1 MQQHLHLVD
10 ETFDSNFTQEYYLSI
25 QFSLDGFSFS
35 IRDGL
40 QNKYIYLFNKDF
52 SGNPKLLHR
61 KLKDIFDQ
69 FEILQADFKSVQIMY
84 VSPGKML
91 LIPDEFLSDHDAV
104 ENYKLNLSVSDEE
117 ELNHLPIKKYQSVL
131 QFAISSKVKR
141 FFEDKY
147 PGVIIQ
153 NELVNYFNRIEK
165 NNNTEEGLHIL
176 LYKNQ
181 LTIALAGDS
190 IRFCNSFKYRNDN
203 DLLYYILHV
212 AKMAEAEQNLQIR
225 LNGRVNKRSAIYH
238 HLKQYFKNVV
248 IENRSTETYYS
259 YLFDQLPDARFVNLL
274 NNHL

>member
-52 SGNPKLLHR
+52 SGNPKLVHR
-61 KLKDIFDQ
+61 KLKDIFDE
-69 FEILQADFKSVQIMY
+69 FEILEADFKSIQIVC

-91 LIPDEFLSDHDAV
+91 LIPVEFLSDHHAV
-104 ENYKLNLSVSDEE
+104 ENYQLNLSLSDDDEV
-117 ELNHLPIKKYQSVL
+117 NHLPIKKYQSVL
-131 QFAISSKVKR
+131 QYAIPSKVKR

-153 NELVNYFNRIEK
+153 NDLVNCVNRVEK
-165 NNNTEEGLHIL
+165 NNNTEERILIL
-176 LYKNQ
+176 LYKTQ
-181 LTIALAGDS
+181 LTIALVGNS

-203 DLLYYILHV
+203 DLLYYILLII
-212 AKMAEAEQNLQIR
+212 KMAKADQNLQIR

-248 IENRSTETYYS
+248 IESRSTESYYS